1 MKNENRST
9 LPASFPARAGM
20 IAAVYAALTV
30 LCLTL
35 LQGLAWG
42 PVQLRLSEA
51 VCILAILTPAAV
63 PGLTIGCVIA
73 NLIGLAINGFGVLG
87 LLDVVFGS
95 LATLLGALWM
105 RRFRERTNVA
115 LLGPVL
121 ANALIVPA
129 YLPLILAA
137 LGFYTIPFTDID
149 LAGSWPLM
157 YLFGFLA
164 IGAGEALVVY
174 ALGLPLLRA
183 LRNTRLFRQDS

>member
-1 MKNENRST
+1 
-9 LPASFPARAGM
+9 M
-20 IAAVYAALTV
+20 IAAAYAALTV

-42 PVQLRLSEA
+42 PVQLRLSEV
-51 VCILAILTPAAV
+51 VCVLAILTPAAV

-73 NLIGLAINGFGVLG
+73 NLVGIALNGSGALG
-87 LLDVVFGS
+87 LLDVIFGS

-105 RRFRERTNVA
+105 RRFRERSSVA

-121 ANALIVPA
+121 ANALIIPA
-129 YLPLILAA
+129 YLPIILAA

-164 IGAGEALVVY
+164 IGVGEAFVVY
-174 ALGLPLLRA
+174 VLGLPLLRA
-183 LRNTRLFRQDS
+183 LRGTKLFGQNDEKRP

>member
-1 MKNENRST
+1 
-9 LPASFPARAGM
+9 M

-51 VCILAILTPAAV
+51 VCVLAVLTPAAV
-63 PGLTIGCVIA
+63 PGLTIGCIIA
-73 NLIGLAINGFGVLG
+73 NLVGIAVNGTGALG
-87 LLDVVFGS
+87 LLDVLFGS

-105 RRFRERTNVA
+105 RKFRTRVGIA

-129 YLPLILAA
+129 YLPVILAA
-137 LGFYTIPFTDID
+137 FGFYTIPFTSID

-183 LRNTRLFRQDS
+183 LRATRLFK